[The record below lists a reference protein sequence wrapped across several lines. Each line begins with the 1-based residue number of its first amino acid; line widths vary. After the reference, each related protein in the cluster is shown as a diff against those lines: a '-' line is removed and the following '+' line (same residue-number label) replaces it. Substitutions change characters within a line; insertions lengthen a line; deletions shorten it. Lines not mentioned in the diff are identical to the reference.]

1 MKLKSMLKSAIIF
14 TILASFLAG
23 CASGPEGYMKR
34 SANNKLF
41 DRKGFNGSKRAP
53 IYNKKYISQAKKNIQ
68 NGAYDEDEIDED
80 EFYEGENISRENIEM
95 YKAMIEAD
103 YERAEKGKKKKSR
116 QKRTSSNRD
125 NNVYPSIVDANNRI
139 DLKNHADNLELREE
153 INQIK
158 SMLNDAKKDL
168 ASYKCPTAKELE
180 RVNTNAAATPKESLN
195 RKELPDSPMNTMSN
209 STIIDPVK
217 SI

>member
-1 MKLKSMLKSAIIF
+1 MLKSAIIF

>member
-1 MKLKSMLKSAIIF
+1 MLKTAIIF

-53 IYNKKYISQAKKNIQ
+53 IYNKKYISQAKKNIL

-80 EFYEGENISRENIEM
+80 EFYEGENISRENVEM

-103 YERAEKGKKKKSR
+103 YERAEKGRKKKSR
-116 QKRTSSNRD
+116 QKRAPSSRD

-139 DLKNHADNLELREE
+139 DPKNHADNLELREE

-168 ASYKCPTAKELE
+168 ASYKCPTAKEIE
-180 RVNTNAAATPKESLN
+180 RLNANGTSRPRESLD
-195 RKELPDSPMNTMSN
+195 RKELPDTPINTMHS

>member
-1 MKLKSMLKSAIIF
+1 MLKSAIIF

-195 RKELPDSPMNTMSN
+195 RRELPDSPMNTMSN

>member
-168 ASYKCPTAKELE
+168 TSYKCPTAKELE

>member
-1 MKLKSMLKSAIIF
+1 MLKSAIIF
-14 TILASFLAG
+14 TILATFLAG

-195 RKELPDSPMNTMSN
+195 RRELPDSPMNTMSN

>member
-1 MKLKSMLKSAIIF
+1 MLKSAIIF

-168 ASYKCPTAKELE
+168 TSYKCPTAKELE

>member
-1 MKLKSMLKSAIIF
+1 MLKTAIIF

-23 CASGPEGYMKR
+23 CATGPEGYMKR

-53 IYNKKYISQAKKNIQ
+53 IYNKKYISQAKKNIL
-68 NGAYDEDEIDED
+68 NGAYDEEEIDED
-80 EFYEGENISRENIEM
+80 ELYEDENISRENIEM

-103 YERAEKGKKKKSR
+103 LERAEKGKKKKTR
-116 QKRTSSNRD
+116 QKPTNRNRD

-139 DLKNHADNLELREE
+139 DPKNHADNLELREE
-153 INQIK
+153 IDQIK
-158 SMLNDAKKDL
+158 SMLNEAKKDL

-180 RVNTNAAATPKESLN
+180 RLDTNSAARPRESLD
-195 RKELPDSPMNTMSN
+195 RKELPDAPMNSVPS

>member
-1 MKLKSMLKSAIIF
+1 MLKSAIIF

-168 ASYKCPTAKELE
+168 ASYKCPTEKELE

>member
-68 NGAYDEDEIDED
+68 NCAYDEDEIDED

-168 ASYKCPTAKELE
+168 SSYKCPTAKELE